1 MNRIENKE
9 MATDAAKLFKE
20 EIRELMP
27 DIPRKELC
35 DMVDDYIYYQ
45 TDDVSKEE
53 AHAVV
58 DVTCRLA
65 LKQGWGCSPWTPFW
79 RESSSMAILHDIR
92 KRSLVAT
99 GRREKCS
106 HLTSP
111 RNTQIFFV
119 DRCIFS
125 PV

>member
-9 MATDAAKLFKE
+9 MVTDAAKLFKE
-20 EIRELMP
+20 EVLELMP

-65 LKQGWGCSPWTPFW
+65 F
-79 RESSSMAILHDIR
+79 
-92 KRSLVAT
+92 KR
-99 GRREKCS
+99 G
-106 HLTSP
+106 
-111 RNTQIFFV
+111 
-119 DRCIFS
+119 
-125 PV
+125 